1 MSLNLVT
8 YDMIGK
14 RVSVFMQSG
23 VKNVGKVEYVSDEI
37 VEITFFVES
46 RDKSQNNGED
56 ARREMRVTLR
66 QDRVESV
73 GVLS

>member
-8 YDMIGK
+8 EDMIGK

-23 VKNVGKVEYVSDEI
+23 VKNVGKVNSVTEDL
-37 VEITFFVES
+37 VEISFFVDS
-46 RDKSQNNGED
+46 REKAPDGTSD
-56 ARREMRVTLR
+56 RREMHVTLR